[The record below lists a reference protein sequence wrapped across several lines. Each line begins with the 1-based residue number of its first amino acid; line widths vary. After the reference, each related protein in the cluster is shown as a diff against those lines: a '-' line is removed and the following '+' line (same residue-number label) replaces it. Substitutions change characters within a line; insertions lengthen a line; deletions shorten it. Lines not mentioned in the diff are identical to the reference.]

1 MKGNHFS
8 TRDAEDVL
16 EGRLFLVDVSCAT
29 KDYVMHKVRKKAL
42 ELVKSGRWNSRE
54 FPWYLKVELESEIER
69 IISGQEKRF

>member
-29 KDYVMHKVRKKAL
+29 KDYVMHKVRHKAL
-42 ELVKSGRWNSRE
+42 ELVKSGRWNPYD
-54 FPWYLKVELESEIER
+54 FPWYLKADLELEIDR
-69 IISGQEKRF
+69 ILSVDTYR